1 MPKSEWRVMLMLGA
15 AVLLPLTLFLA
26 LQATFSM
33 QAQLRDLQADAA
45 GRAREISA
53 RVDGQLW
60 SDRNALEV
68 LAASEFIGGGDWAK
82 AYTQV
87 AWVQRSHPGW
97 RNVILTDVRT
107 RQEVWETRSQAG
119 SQRPAPDSV
128 AAYLDSGRHDLSIG
142 GVSGGPSYCPCVTIH
157 APVFEAG
164 VLRHVLTAEVGT
176 EAFQQI
182 AMAPA
187 PPGGVAALID
197 HDGRF
202 IARSLDAKGK
212 VGLPATPFTR
222 NAIARGHSGL
232 YPGVTYEGVH
242 AYSAF
247 ETSELSGWSAHV
259 AIRASSLSGPLAT
272 SWALT
277 VLAALAAFALAA
289 ALVAFAL
296 RRVAEQRRLED
307 RRAQSQ
313 KLEAI
318 GQLASGV
325 AHDFNNLLMVI
336 MGSLQRVEHLTKDK
350 ALVNHLQNA
359 LSAAERG
366 AVLTRQLLSF
376 ARAEPLEIV
385 EVDLA
390 VLIEGLG
397 DILRQSVGGQVRLVI
412 FIADDA
418 RHVVSDANQ
427 LGLALLNLAV
437 NARDAMPEG
446 GELEIS
452 SLRSEAHPG
461 CIDLV
466 VRDTGQGMPKEVI
479 QRAAEPFFTTKPVGK
494 GTGLGLA
501 QVFSIVSQSGGSV
514 DIESAEQVGTVITLR
529 LRAS

>member
-1 MPKSEWRVMLMLGA
+1 MS
-15 AVLLPLTLFLA
+15 
-26 LQATFSM
+26 
-33 QAQLRDLQADAA
+33 
-45 GRAREISA
+45 
-53 RVDGQLW
+53 
-60 SDRNALEV
+60 
-68 LAASEFIGGGDWAK
+68 
-82 AYTQV
+82 
-87 AWVQRSHPGW
+87 
-97 RNVILTDVRT
+97 
-107 RQEVWETRSQAG
+107 
-119 SQRPAPDSV
+119 
-128 AAYLDSGRHDLSIG
+128 
-142 GVSGGPSYCPCVTIH
+142 
-157 APVFEAG
+157 
-164 VLRHVLTAEVGT
+164 
-176 EAFQQI
+176 
-182 AMAPA
+182 
-187 PPGGVAALID
+187 
-197 HDGRF
+197 
-202 IARSLDAKGK
+202 
-212 VGLPATPFTR
+212 
-222 NAIARGHSGL
+222 
-232 YPGVTYEGVH
+232 
-242 AYSAF
+242 
-247 ETSELSGWSAHV
+247 
-259 AIRASSLSGPLAT
+259 
-272 SWALT
+272 
-277 VLAALAAFALAA
+277 
-289 ALVAFAL
+289 
-296 RRVAEQRRLED
+296 
-307 RRAQSQ
+307 
-313 KLEAI
+313 
-318 GQLASGV
+318 
-325 AHDFNNLLMVI
+325 
-336 MGSLQRVEHLTKDK
+336 SLQRVEHLTKDK